1 MKSLNQYS
9 DAELIALIKNDDEK
23 AFECLFDRHWESAH
37 RLASIKLKSKEI
49 AQEIVHDLFLS
60 FWQRRHS
67 IQIEKFSNYV
77 QAAVKYKAITYFNH
91 QLSKNKY
98 LHDYQNQLQVQG
110 DETLR
115 TVEYN
120 DLLKALEDGMKGL
133 PAKTQE
139 VFRLSRIEGHSVSE
153 IADQL
158 NVSEKAIEYHI
169 TRSRKELRLYLKDF
183 LFALLVASAHL
194 I

>member
-9 DAELIALIKNDDEK
+9 DEALLKLIASDDEK
-23 AFECLFDRHWESAH
+23 AFETLFDRYWETVHSI
-37 RLASIKLKSKEI
+37 ASSKLGSREI

-67 IQIEKFSNYV
+67 LEIENFSHYIQVAI
-77 QAAVKYKAITYFNH
+77 KYKAITYINH
-91 QLSKNKY
+91 QLLKNKY
-98 LHDYQNQLQVQG
+98 LHDYRNQLQLQEE
-110 DETLR
+110 ETLR

-120 DLLKALEDGMKGL
+120 DLLKALESGMKEL
-133 PAKTQE
+133 PEKTQE
-139 VFRLSRIEGHSVSE
+139 VFRLSRMEGQSVSE
-153 IADQL
+153 IANQL

-183 LFALLVASAHL
+183 LFVVFTAGFLL
-194 I
+194 